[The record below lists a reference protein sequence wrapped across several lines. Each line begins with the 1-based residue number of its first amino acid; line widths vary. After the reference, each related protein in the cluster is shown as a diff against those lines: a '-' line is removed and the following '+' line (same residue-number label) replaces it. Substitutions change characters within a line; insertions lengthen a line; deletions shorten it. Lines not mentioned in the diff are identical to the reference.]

1 MTAVRMQ
8 LIMLPSRWRSRYEL
22 ENDIISS
29 QPYLALNN
37 TYIAWQLTTG
47 HITLA
52 GRPVTPGPV
61 TPQPVT
67 PGSYGRFHFISL
79 IRSEARVEFS
89 YVTRPG
95 YTGLH
100 LYIDNVLHTELL
112 TLLTSFLEIRILN
125 HMAR

>member
-8 LIMLPSRWRSRYEL
+8 LTVLPSRRRSRYEL
-22 ENDIISS
+22 ENDIISN

-67 PGSYGRFHFISL
+67 PGPYGRFHFISL

-89 YVTRPG
+89 HVTR
-95 YTGLH
+95 LH
-100 LYIDNVLHTELL
+100 RPPLVH
-112 TLLTSFLEIRILN
+112 
-125 HMAR
+125 